1 MSKSMPVVDNFIFNE
16 IDSFVVQA
24 EKDIEGISYRLS
36 KVLRES
42 EALKTKLAVIRDL
55 LPHEASDTKEII
67 SQIDTQCKRVRD
79 SLSHIFK
86 SSAISHDALTNLL
99 EMVPNPSRL
108 QAISKQVLRNV

>member
-1 MSKSMPVVDNFIFNE
+1 MCKSMPVVDSFIFSE
-16 IDSFVVQA
+16 IDSFVVTA
-24 EKDIEGISYRLS
+24 EKDITGVSYRLG

-42 EALKTKLAVIRDL
+42 EALKDKLSVIKDL

-79 SLSHIFK
+79 SLSNIFK